1 MSAPHPRAGQRCGG
15 LVVDNEG
22 IWREAPQS
30 QPKSENLAT
39 FQAALDE
46 LARNAGD
53 AALAK
58 ACERIDA
65 EIGAAN
71 SSGAGYAY
79 VRGLER
85 ALELLINPEASPPEQ
100 PHLPRYV
107 VTIADGSP
115 SFNCHDLT
123 VTALTAADA
132 VTQASLNLS
141 QGARV
146 YAVRP
151 ARPEE

>member
-1 MSAPHPRAGQRCGG
+1 M
-15 LVVDNEG
+15 
-22 IWREAPQS
+22 
-30 QPKSENLAT
+30 KSENLAT
-39 FQAALDE
+39 FQAALVE
-46 LARNAGD
+46 LAAKAGD

-58 ACERIDA
+58 ACERIEAELDRQRDAADPDDA
-65 EIGAAN
+65 EGIP
-71 SSGAGYAY
+71 
-79 VRGLER
+79 GLRR
-85 ALELLINPEASPPEQ
+85 ALKLLRGSHAAATAPG
-100 PHLPRYV
+100 LPRYV

>member
-1 MSAPHPRAGQRCGG
+1 M
-15 LVVDNEG
+15 NENQ
-22 IWREAPQS
+22 A
-30 QPKSENLAT
+30 A
-39 FQAALDE
+39 FFAALDE

-58 ACERIDA
+58 ACERIEAELDRQRDAADPDDA
-65 EIGAAN
+65 EGIP
-71 SSGAGYAY
+71 
-79 VRGLER
+79 GLRR
-85 ALELLINPEASPPEQ
+85 ALKLLRGSHAAATAPG
-100 PHLPRYV
+100 LPRYV